1 MHIKKRGILLS
12 NHGNKVNINFLI
24 LSDIKLLNYLLN
36 ICIVGSLEPKSKQYH
51 MLLLRHCINLV
62 T

>member
-24 LSDIKLLNYLLN
+24 LSDIKFTQLSPKYLY
-36 ICIVGSLEPKSKQYH
+36 SWF
-51 MLLLRHCINLV
+51 